1 MIKIEKEISLTGQ
14 ELANEFWELN
24 SVEQA
29 KFFNRLGDIVEKA
42 QGKGIM
48 QIDYIFEE
56 PINNNAV
63 EFIKLLYSRGTILW

>member
-1 MIKIEKEISLTGQ
+1 MLKIEKEISLTGE

-24 SVEQA
+24 CEEQA
-29 KFFNRLGDIVEKA
+29 KFFNCLINQA
-42 QGKGIM
+42 QGKGII

-63 EFIKLLYSRGTILW
+63 ELIKLLYSRGTTLW